1 MSGAIAATAPVVRGV
16 RMLVAPV
23 DRVTRH
29 ALIFDPAVQGRFAA
43 GSVPTGWYDV
53 GPVSDL
59 HRDAETSFAEVWSGA
74 PAVLKTRARAKV
86 SAGLQC
92 TFASWSKLALG
103 LSSGSQQM
111 NLLRLAAIAGH
122 AYSGGSAEPA
132 MALLPGSTASVLQL
146 PAGSNVA
153 AGDLIVVDDDYAATV
168 GYVGAGIVGSY
179 VPSPEAV
186 GYDVHYT
193 RRVSWNVARVASVT
207 ASSSATTVTLA
218 APLLAGVPTATMKL
232 GVLTGF
238 VDRLGGSSFVSEWSA
253 LLVMDG
259 VQGDRVLLHYPRLQI
274 APGAAEVV
282 DDLAAGLQR
291 WRLRA
296 AFHALPM
303 TDTNDGAAVLC
314 FRSYLPAPMRTV

>member
-1 MSGAIAATAPVVRGV
+1 MSGVIAGTAPVVRGV

-43 GSVPTGWYDV
+43 GTTPAGWYDV

-59 HRDAETSFAEVWSGA
+59 HRDAETGFAEVWSGA
-74 PAVLKTRARAKV
+74 PAVLKTRARARV
-86 SAGLQC
+86 TAGLQC
-92 TFASWSKLALG
+92 TFASWSKLAMG
-103 LSSGSQQM
+103 LSCGSQQM

-132 MALLPGSTASVLQL
+132 TALLPGSTASVLQL
-146 PAGSNVA
+146 PAGSSVA
-153 AGDLIVVDDDYAATV
+153 AGDIVVVDDDYAATV
-168 GYVGAGIVGSY
+168 GYVGAGISGSC

-186 GYDVHYT
+186 GFDAHYT
-193 RRVSWNVARVASVT
+193 RRVSWNVARVLSVT
-207 ASSSATTVTLA
+207 AGVSAMTVTLA

-238 VDRLGGSSFVSEWSA
+238 VDRLGSSFVSEWSV

-274 APGAAEVV
+274 APGAAEVM
-282 DDLAAGLQR
+282 DDLATGLQR
-291 WRLRA
+291 WRMRA
-296 AFHALPM
+296 AFHALPV
-303 TDTNDGAAVLC
+303 TDTNDGSAALC